1 MARILIIDD
10 DKELTGLFSAFL
22 EQEGFYV
29 TEAHTGAAGKA
40 MLDSQHF
47 SLVILDMMLPDIS
60 GIEILKDIRHD
71 SLVPVLILT
80 AKGDDID
87 RIQGLET
94 GADDYVSKPCTQRE
108 LVARVR
114 AILRRVENKG
124 LISNEISV
132 GPLRLLIEKRE
143 VFWGDSTIHL
153 TSTEFNLIKMLAE
166 NAGQVVSKNDL
177 SQAALGRPIVRFDRS
192 IDVHISSIRQK
203 LSVHENGQ
211 SYIKT
216 IRGQGY
222 LFIRE

>member
-1 MARILIIDD
+1 LARILIIDD
-10 DKELTGLFSAFL
+10 DEELTGLFSAFL
-22 EQEGFYV
+22 EQEGFFV
-29 TEAHTGAAGKA
+29 TAAHTGTAGKA
-40 MLDSQHF
+40 ILDSQHF
-47 SLVILDMMLPDIS
+47 SLVILDMMLPDMS
-60 GIEILKDIRHD
+60 GIDILKDIRHD

-80 AKGDDID
+80 AKGDDTD
-87 RIQGLET
+87 RIHGLET

-124 LISNEISV
+124 LINNEVTV

-143 VFWGDSTIHL
+143 VFWGDAAIHL

-203 LSVHENGQ
+203 LSAHDGGQ